1 MKILIIGLGSMGKR
15 RIRNLNA
22 LGEYMIAGYDTRA
35 DRLKECKDLY
45 NIKIYESFDFAL
57 KDFIPDVFIIST
69 PPDTHMHY
77 AFIAFQLEVDCF
89 IEASVVDAPKIKILS
104 ELLKESE
111 LVIVPSCTMRYFP
124 GPKIVRQLLKKNT
137 IGKVLNIN
145 YHVGQ
150 NLNDWHPWEEIE
162 EYYVSNPKTSATRE
176 IVPFELTWLN
186 EIFGKPQPI
195 NCFKAKVSSL
205 SVNYDDIFHINLF
218 YQQGLTLN
226 LTIDVISQ
234 PRAVR
239 EMRILGERG
248 QIYFNGE
255 KNLVKYILLG
265 MKDWK
270 IINLEPGSFNTASI
284 NPEEP
289 YIDELKDFLSALK
302 TRKKE
307 TFPNSLNNDFE
318 QLILL
323 EKLEL
328 LSLKNDNA

>member
-1 MKILIIGLGSMGKR
+1 MGKR

-22 LGEYMIAGYDTRA
+22 LGEYMIAGYDTRS

-77 AFIAFQLEVDCF
+77 AFIAFKLEVDCF

-124 GPKIVRQLLKKNT
+124 GPKIIRQLLKKNT

-307 TFPNSLNNDFE
+307 TFPNSLNNDFQ